1 MAYKHQLSLEV
12 PDTNN
17 CSVFRVVDTSIYD
30 EHVPVTCPRL
40 EITSPG
46 YNEPVVI
53 DVVLSTDFT
62 TNAPINFS
70 YILNG
75 CTLGIQTAGC
85 GTVSERL
92 PDGIYTIRYSVSPN
106 DKVYVEY
113 HYLRT
118 CQTNN
123 KYFNELCKLELAAC
137 EPQPEVKAQLNELR
151 LIKSFIDAAKA
162 KVEQCDDLQEGIE
175 LLFYAQKRL
184 QKYASGGCTNC

>member
-17 CSVFRVVDTSIYD
+17 CSVFRVIDTSIYD
-30 EHVPVTCPRL
+30 EHVEVTCNKL

-46 YNEPVVI
+46 FNEPVVI
-53 DVVLSTDFT
+53 DVVQGFNLV
-62 TNAPINFS
+62 
-70 YILNG
+70 LNG
-75 CTLGIQTAGC
+75 CTLGIQSVGC
-85 GTVSERL
+85 GQISERL
-92 PDGIYTIRYSVSPN
+92 PDGIYTIKYSVSPN
-106 DKVYVEY
+106 DKVYVQY

-137 EPQPEVKAQLNELR
+137 EPQAEVKEQLNELR

-162 KVEQCDDLQEGIE
+162 KVEQCDDLQEGME
-175 LLFYAQKRL
+175 LLVYAQNRL
-184 QKYASGGCTNC
+184 QKYANNGCSHC